1 MASHTTTTTSTL
13 RKLQR
18 DVQHHV
24 LVTSSDSLQQV
35 TRHVVSTAKV
45 SADQRLS
52 IYAEGYRLRLIEALG
67 TEFETLKAVAGDAV
81 FDRLCRSFIAANPS
95 RNPNLR
101 WYGDQLAAHLA
112 TTPPFSRRPVLAEL
126 SRFEWAIGLCFDAAD
141 DAVLGFE
148 ALAAVPGASWPGL
161 RFTLHAS
168 VQRLDLAWNAPDLFQ
183 QRDSGVVLKAK
194 RGRRSHPWC
203 IWRRDL
209 TPRFRR
215 LPADEAWALDSVVR
229 GVPFAGICEGLS
241 QWVGDDAAAL
251 RAASLLR
258 TWVNEQMVS
267 AVQVTDDTA
276 A

>member
-1 MASHTTTTTSTL
+1 MAGHTAATL

-24 LVTSSDSLQQV
+24 LVSNGQSLQQV

-52 IYAEGYRLRLIEALG
+52 IYAKGYRLRLIEALG
-67 TEFETLKAVAGDAV
+67 TEFETLKAVAGDAA
-81 FDRLCRSFIAANPS
+81 FDRLCRSFITAHPS

-112 TTPPFSRRPVLAEL
+112 TTPPFSRRPVLAEIA
-126 SRFEWAIGLCFDAAD
+126 RFEWAIGLCFDAAD
-141 DAVLGFE
+141 DPVLGFE
-148 ALAAVPGASWPGL
+148 ALAAMPGPSWPGL
-161 RFTLHAS
+161 RFSLHAS
-168 VQRLDLAWNAPDLFQ
+168 VQTLDLAWNAPDLFQ
-183 QRDSGVVLKAK
+183 QRDSGVALKAK
-194 RGRRSHPWC
+194 RSRRSHPWC

-215 LPADEAWALDSVVR
+215 LPEDEAWALAAVAR
-229 GVPFAGICEGLS
+229 GVPFACICEGLAR
-241 QWVGDDAAAL
+241 WVGDDTAAL
-251 RAASLLR
+251 RAATLLR

-267 AVQVTDDTA
+267 AVQVDQTDDSDS
-276 A
+276 